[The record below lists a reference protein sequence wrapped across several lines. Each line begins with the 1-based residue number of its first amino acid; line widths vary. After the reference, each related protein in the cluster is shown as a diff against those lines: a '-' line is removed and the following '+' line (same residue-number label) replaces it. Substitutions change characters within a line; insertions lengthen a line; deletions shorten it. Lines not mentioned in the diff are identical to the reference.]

1 MKISKQDRLLPH
13 LGLLNFEGDAVRAY
27 KKLDGENFIIVDEK
41 LEIIAEWNSLEIFE
55 FTRGDFAVT
64 TSYGKDYR
72 YTDWNDDC
80 KPRKE
85 VLDLFIGIV
94 DYPEVVK
101 RLTGISSSL
110 TDEDLERN
118 LIESIQVIAERSMPP
133 VLCVKYRDGRMEGF
147 RDISEM
153 VRFMENLK
161 NG

>member
-1 MKISKQDRLLPH
+1 MKISKQDKLLPH

-27 KKLDGENFIIVDEK
+27 KKPDGDRYIIVDERS
-41 LEIIAEWNSLEIFE
+41 EIIAEWDSLEIFE

-94 DYPEVVK
+94 DLPEVVK
-101 RLTGISSSL
+101 RLSDLASGLSE
-110 TDEDLERN
+110 EDLNRHS
-118 LIESIQVIAERSMPP
+118 IESIQLISEKTMPP
-133 VLCVKYRDGRMEGF
+133 VLYVRYQDEKIEKF

-153 VRFMENLK
+153 VRFMEALK
-161 NG
+161 ND